1 MSKYAYLKI
10 DTESNVQ
17 LITSEEREFT
27 LDEFYKGINCDTI
40 SIVPVQKIP
49 NMLMVLDDNGKVFHR
64 DINCLATLLYGQLP
78 HDFIVG
84 DVIIGI
90 RDDYPEADVYKMPYA
105 EAVALYLRIIDMV
118 CGR

>member
-1 MSKYAYLKI
+1 MSEYAYLKI
-10 DTESNVQ
+10 DTESNVH

-27 LDEFYKGINCDTI
+27 LDEFYEGINCDTI
-40 SIVPVQKIP
+40 SIVHTQIP
-49 NMLMVLDDNGKVFHR
+49 NVLMVLDDNGKVFHR

-84 DVIIGI
+84 DVILGI

-105 EAVALYLRIIDMV
+105 EAVALYLRIIDLV
-118 CGR
+118 SGR